1 MDKMKTE
8 ETAESPG
15 GAPEAVGRP
24 ELADPKP
31 DAQKGAQEGA
41 QESEKP
47 SDDED
52 GEATPVAAADGAADT
67 TAETDTTAEA
77 DTSGTADEEP
87 DAESPP
93 EAEGPGDGDETAE
106 ISLED
111 QLAAARAETED
122 FRDRWMRALAELDN
136 TRKRAERDRRDAEA
150 AGRRRL
156 SRDLLTVHDNMNR
169 ALTMVDESQREAAS
183 ALIEGI
189 ELTCRE
195 LDAAFSRNGI
205 LAVEPAVG
213 ERFDPKCHEAM
224 FNAPDP
230 EVPVG
235 HIVTVVETGFRIDD
249 RLLRAAR
256 VGVSA
261 GPLPGQKSDD

>member
-1 MDKMKTE
+1 MKTE

-24 ELADPKP
+24 ELEDPKP
-31 DAQKGAQEGA
+31 DAQERAQEGA
-41 QESEKP
+41 QESEKAP
-47 SDDED
+47 DDVD
-52 GEATPVAAADGAADT
+52 GEATPEAATDGAA
-67 TAETDTTAEA
+67 DTTAEA

-93 EAEGPGDGDETAE
+93 EADGQDDGDETAE

-189 ELTCRE
+189 ELTRRE